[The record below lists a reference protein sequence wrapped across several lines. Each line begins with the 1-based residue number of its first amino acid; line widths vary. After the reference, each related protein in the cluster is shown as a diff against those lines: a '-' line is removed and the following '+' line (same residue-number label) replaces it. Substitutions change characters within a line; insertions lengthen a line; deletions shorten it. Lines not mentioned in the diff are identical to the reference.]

1 MSNENDFVSTYHSV
15 TVSGHGPDSDRR
27 YFTIAESRCT
37 LTSEPVYVVSVG
49 NKGDSVSVEISR
61 KELDSFISTVLS
73 WSGRFALIE

>member
-15 TVSGHGPDSDRR
+15 TAHRGPDSDRR
-27 YFTIAESRCT
+27 YLTVAESRCT